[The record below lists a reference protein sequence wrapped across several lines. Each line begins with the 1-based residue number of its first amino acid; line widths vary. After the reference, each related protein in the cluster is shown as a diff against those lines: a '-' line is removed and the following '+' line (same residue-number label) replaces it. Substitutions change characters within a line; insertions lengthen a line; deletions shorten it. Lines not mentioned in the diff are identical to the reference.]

1 MRLSNVMTLPALG
14 LRSIGFLCS
23 TCTPEALVEGN
34 WQQKNIKVKC
44 LVCQSFVSK
53 IVIRFEPTFDLID
66 LLDPSCC
73 MCWCR
78 CGWSTSWLG
87 KFSPS
92 YKKYFHYVKFYSLM
106 YTLAALN
113 SPNFKQLYKITS
125 PLLELS
131 KCVAFDE
138 KET

>member
-1 MRLSNVMTLPALG
+1 
-14 LRSIGFLCS
+14 
-23 TCTPEALVEGN
+23 
-34 WQQKNIKVKC
+34 
-44 LVCQSFVSK
+44 
-53 IVIRFEPTFDLID
+53 
-66 LLDPSCC
+66 
-73 MCWCR
+73 
-78 CGWSTSWLG
+78 
-87 KFSPS
+87 
-92 YKKYFHYVKFYSLM
+92 M